1 MQVVDIRDVFISILV
16 VISKSVKE
24 CIDAAFLLY
33 NRGNNLTRIKTVGS
47 STSTSDENI
56 DRKMVSNKSLFH
68 ILSLLNISCSYF
80 SDKYLEQSQVE
91 DLVDSVFATSSSS
104 SSSSSSSLASTSPS
118 KSSHTSVSENG
129 KIKRLNFYEFSDVIV
144 LHPLLEMMIS
154 IQFQGPL
161 KDKMEL

>member
-1 MQVVDIRDVFISILV
+1 
-16 VISKSVKE
+16 
-24 CIDAAFLLY
+24 
-33 NRGNNLTRIKTVGS
+33 
-47 STSTSDENI
+47 
-56 DRKMVSNKSLFH
+56 MVSNKSLFH

-104 SSSSSSSLASTSPS
+104 SSSLASTFPS

>member
-1 MQVVDIRDVFISILV
+1 MVDIRDVFISILV

-104 SSSSSSSLASTSPS
+104 SSSSSLASTSPS

>member
-1 MQVVDIRDVFISILV
+1 MVDIRDVFISILV

-104 SSSSSSSLASTSPS
+104 SSSLASTSPS

-129 KIKRLNFYEFSDVIV
+129 KIKSLNFYEFSDVIV